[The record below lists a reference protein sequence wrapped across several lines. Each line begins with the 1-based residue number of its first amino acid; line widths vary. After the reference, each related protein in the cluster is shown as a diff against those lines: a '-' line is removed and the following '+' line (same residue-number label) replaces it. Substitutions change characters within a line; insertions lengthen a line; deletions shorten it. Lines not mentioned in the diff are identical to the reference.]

1 MTMFVMTDDGTV
13 AEIVSFDD
21 DNESLLALL
30 RQRKSE
36 LQALLAQPLDGGH
49 NEQCAPCQAA

>member
-1 MTMFVMTDDGTV
+1 MIVMTDDGTV

-30 RQRKSE
+30 RQRESE
-36 LQALLAQPLDGGH
+36 PQTQLMDEQPLDGARA
-49 NEQCAPCQAA
+49 Q